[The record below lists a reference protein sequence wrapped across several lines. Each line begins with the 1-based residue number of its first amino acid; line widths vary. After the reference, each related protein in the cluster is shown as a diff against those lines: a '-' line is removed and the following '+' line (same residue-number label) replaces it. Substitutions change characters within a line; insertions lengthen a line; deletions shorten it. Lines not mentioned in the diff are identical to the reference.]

1 MILRNIDML
10 HFLWLIPVL
19 TGVYAYAAYKR
30 KAGLQRF
37 IDAGLLDRIPVSVSR
52 VRRFWKSAAVLFA
65 VIFLVIAMTRPAWNP
80 KPETI
85 ERKGRDV
92 VFLLDVS
99 KSMLAE
105 DLYPNR
111 LERAKLAILDCI
123 DRLEG
128 DRIGLVAFAG
138 TAAVKCPLTLDYGF
152 FRMMLKDISTDSITR
167 GGTMIGDG
175 IRKIMTDV
183 FDDQVKEFKD
193 IILITDG
200 EDHDSFPVEA
210 AKAAG
215 EKGIRIIAI
224 GLGDEN
230 EGKRIPIT
238 SDTGTKTFLKHKGQE
253 VWSRLDADTLREMVN
268 ATPGGKYLN
277 VATGAI
283 DLGNVYAR
291 LIATADKKALESE
304 TIKRY
309 EEKFQIFVAAAFLIL
324 SIEMLISE
332 RKRIKP

>member
-1 MILRNIDML
+1 M
-10 HFLWLIPVL
+10 PL
-19 TGVYAYAAYKR
+19 TSGR
-30 KAGLQRF
+30 LDCSEF
-37 IDAGLLDRIPVSVSR
+37 IDAGLLDRIPISVSR

-105 DLYPNR
+105 DLYPSR

-167 GGTMIGDG
+167 G
-175 IRKIMTDV
+175 
-183 FDDQVKEFKD
+183 
-193 IILITDG
+193 
-200 EDHDSFPVEA
+200 
-210 AKAAG
+210 
-215 EKGIRIIAI
+215 
-224 GLGDEN
+224 
-230 EGKRIPIT
+230 
-238 SDTGTKTFLKHKGQE
+238 
-253 VWSRLDADTLREMVN
+253 
-268 ATPGGKYLN
+268 
-277 VATGAI
+277 
-283 DLGNVYAR
+283 
-291 LIATADKKALESE
+291 
-304 TIKRY
+304 
-309 EEKFQIFVAAAFLIL
+309 
-324 SIEMLISE
+324 E
-332 RKRIKP
+332 R